1 MTNTSPGTERKQLV
15 NPIIAR
21 KLSDVLTSKP
31 QGLSVQSE
39 SKSSDKAESKD
50 VESNITNSELKVKF
64 NHESDESRGH
74 MEGILDSNLKAEN
87 ECNSTILNESDES
100 KGLVKSSS
108 KEPKREPSNDEQN
121 TAVDLDHTDGQA
133 NDKRTESEPPKTSA
147 SVVFSDSSDVEDAT
161 SSPLHQLQGSPLMSS
176 YPLMFPPTPPSELGR
191 RPRPRRLSYIFDE
204 MIQPVSD
211 TSSMESPLLHA
222 KHKSPF
228 HGKKI
233 TIQNSFTVWIG
244 NDNEY
249 ACSCA
254 GGFHTGPFLQPQTP
268 PSEFS
273 LGVVQSVVDMLI
285 PSSKEVRHSYE
296 INL

>member
-1 MTNTSPGTERKQLV
+1 MTKQVATSPGTGLTEPKQLV

-21 KLSDVLTSKP
+21 KLSDVLTLKP

-39 SKSSDKAESKD
+39 SKSSESKD
-50 VESNITNSELKVKF
+50 VESLASNHDNITNSELKVKF
-64 NHESDESRGH
+64 DHESDESRGH

-100 KGLVKSSS
+100 KGLVKSSRITA

-121 TAVDLDHTDGQA
+121 TAADLDHTDGQA

-204 MIQPVSD
+204 MIRPVSD

-244 NDNEY
+244 
-249 ACSCA
+249 
-254 GGFHTGPFLQPQTP
+254 
-268 PSEFS
+268 
-273 LGVVQSVVDMLI
+273 
-285 PSSKEVRHSYE
+285 
-296 INL
+296 